1 MVFGW
6 FRRLRRAIQRSVTR
20 VTQFFRTYPDRIS
33 TIHHYE
39 RVLDGR
45 VDNLGKKKGES
56 AVLQNR
62 VNNTVNDK
70 DRYNRLTAGYK
81 EDDPIKRADLK
92 NKEGEVSNLK
102 AQIRQENINI
112 DNNYTAIRETKSD
125 YLGAILTN
133 KTTKERIDSIYSN
146 TKDRNKDVYY
156 GMNRTN
162 NSLLKTI
169 TATRNNHTADVS
181 KVMYKNEQSS
191 YFSWLNFV
199 LLIIYFIL
207 WFIFAFMLYK
217 IKGNLNVFIKL
228 AAATL
233 LLLFPF
239 ISIIY
244 YKIYI
249 GK

>member
-1 MVFGW
+1 MGG
-6 FRRLRRAIQRSVTR
+6 RNSV
-20 VTQFFRTYPDRIS
+20 FFRTYPDRIG
-33 TIHHYE
+33 TIHYYD
-39 RVLDGR
+39 RVLNGQ
-45 VDNLGKKKGES
+45 VANLNTKNGES

-62 VNNTVNDK
+62 VSNTVNDK

-81 EDDPIKRADLK
+81 EDDPIKRAYLRG
-92 NKEGEVSNLK
+92 KEGEVSNLN
-102 AQIRQENINI
+102 AEIRQENRNI
-112 DNNYTAIRETKSD
+112 DDNYKSIEETKSL
-125 YLGAILTN
+125 YLATVLTN
-133 KTTKERIDSIYSN
+133 KNTEERIDSIYNN
-146 TKDRNKDVYY
+146 TEDRNKDVYY

-181 KVMYKNEQSS
+181 KVIYKNEQSS

-249 GK
+249 RK